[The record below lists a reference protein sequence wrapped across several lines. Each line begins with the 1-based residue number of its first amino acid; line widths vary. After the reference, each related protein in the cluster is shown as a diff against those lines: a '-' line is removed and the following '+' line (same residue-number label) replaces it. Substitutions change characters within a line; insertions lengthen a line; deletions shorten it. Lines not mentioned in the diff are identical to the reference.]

1 MDGRFRGPPSPRPRF
16 SGRSVSTNPTVAVSL
31 SSRLTACSSGV
42 QTRQPAVSARA
53 VDSVSKR
60 SIDRDGT
67 DRCSAWTGGRCRS
80 PPPCTF
86 CALYLC
92 MGTRPC
98 LAPASMA
105 RALAFKSRALA
116 FDRSEPRTD
125 IQEAVNVRLPMK
137 HVHARSARSARL
149 QGAWKRTLT
158 AKHFCTYADR
168 SATRANASAH
178 PGCSNCMQGACGPGG
193 VAEPSACR

>member
-116 FDRSEPRTD
+116 FDRSIRT
-125 IQEAVNVRLPMK
+125 AYR
-137 HVHARSARSARL
+137 
-149 QGAWKRTLT
+149 
-158 AKHFCTYADR
+158 
-168 SATRANASAH
+168 H
-178 PGCSNCMQGACGPGG
+178 PGGRQCPPADEARTRTVSEIRT
-193 VAEPSACR
+193 VAGRVETYLDSEAFLHVRRSIGNPSECVSTSRML